1 MVGSMFALLQR
12 QRGDRRAVTSL
23 EYGLIAACLAV
34 SIIGS
39 VQNLGT
45 HLTTTF
51 TTISTHL

>member
-12 QRGDRRAVTSL
+12 LRGDRRAVTSL

-51 TTISTHL
+51 TTISSHL